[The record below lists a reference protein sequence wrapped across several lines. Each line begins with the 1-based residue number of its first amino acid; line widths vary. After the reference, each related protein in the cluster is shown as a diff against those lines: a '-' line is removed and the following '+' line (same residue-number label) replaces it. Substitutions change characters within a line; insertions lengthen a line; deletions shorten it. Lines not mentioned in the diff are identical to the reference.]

1 MNLIFRTFSA
11 LAIITSLSCASKNDV
26 NSHKKVNLILITG
39 SHLDETSWSDVAKNL
54 DETHFS
60 VLALPRL
67 GRDANQ
73 PLHLKQIAEMA
84 CHKLEGPTA
93 VVAHSFGG
101 ATANEMTGVCPEK
114 ISKII
119 YIAALVPLNG
129 EHPTDQLKGADQK
142 LYMSI
147 VEVGKDR
154 ITPKSK
160 VKFLNGMDSE
170 VSKNQ
175 DALPAVF
182 PESMLNLG
190 DVIEF
195 KNDTFN
201 AIPKYYVFTSK
212 DHVIAPEFQKKIAQR
227 ITLTASE
234 MIQSG
239 HLPLLSKPKEVAEII
254 KAVTS
259 LPESNLYNP

>member
-1 MNLIFRTFSA
+1 MKMLFRIFSA
-11 LAIITSLSCASKNDV
+11 LAILVSASCASKNYA
-26 NSHKKVNLILITG
+26 KQQKINLLLITG
-39 SHLDETSWSDVAKNL
+39 SHLDETSWSEVTKNL
-54 DETHFS
+54 DEAQFA
-60 VLALPRL
+60 VFALPRL

-84 CHKLEGPTA
+84 CQKLAGTTV

-119 YIAALVPLNG
+119 YIAALVPLDG

-154 ITPKSK
+154 ISPKLK
-160 VKFLNGMDSE
+160 VKFLNGMDPE
-170 VSKNQ
+170 VSKNE
-175 DALPAVF
+175 ASLPAVF

-190 DVIEF
+190 DVVEF
-195 KNDTFN
+195 KNETFN
-201 AIPKYYVFTSK
+201 KIPKYYVFTSR
-212 DHVIAPEFQKKIAQR
+212 DQVITPEYQKKLSGR
-227 ITLTASE
+227 ITLAGSE
-234 MIQSG
+234 TIQSG
-239 HLPLLSKPKEVAEII
+239 HLPLLSKPKEVAAII
-254 KAVTS
+254 TAFA
-259 LPESNLYNP
+259 N

>member
-1 MNLIFRTFSA
+1 MKIIFRILSSIVILGSA
-11 LAIITSLSCASKNDV
+11 SCASKNDV
-26 NSHKKVNLILITG
+26 NQHKKTNLILITG
-39 SHLDETSWSDVAKNL
+39 SHLDETSWSEVVKNL
-54 DETHFS
+54 DDTYFS

-84 CHKLEGPTA
+84 CQKLQGPT
-93 VVAHSFGG
+93 VIVAHSFGG
-101 ATANEMTGVCPEK
+101 STANEMTGVCPEK
-114 ISKII
+114 ITKII

-129 EHPTDQLKGADQK
+129 EHPTDPLKGADQK

-154 ITPKSK
+154 ITPKAK
-160 VKFLNGMDSE
+160 VKFLSGMDLE
-170 VSKNQ
+170 VSKNE
-175 DALPAVF
+175 AVLPAVF

-212 DHVIAPEFQKKIAQR
+212 DHVIAPEFQKKMAQR

-234 MIQSG
+234 TIPSG

-254 KAVTS
+254 KAFA
-259 LPESNLYNP
+259 N

>member
-1 MNLIFRTFSA
+1 MKIFYTVFSVIGILF
-11 LAIITSLSCASKNDV
+11 LASCASQNYAKQ
-26 NSHKKVNLILITG
+26 HKKTNLILITG
-39 SHLDETSWSDVAKNL
+39 SHLDETSWSEVSKNL
-54 DETHFS
+54 DEAHFA
-60 VLALPRL
+60 VFALPRL
-67 GRDANQ
+67 GRDADQ

-84 CHKLEGPTA
+84 CQKLEGPTV

-101 ATANEMTGVCPEK
+101 ATANEMTGVCPDK

-129 EHPTDQLKGADQK
+129 EHPTDQLKGSDQK

-154 ITPKSK
+154 ISPKSNF
-160 VKFLNGMDSE
+160 KFLNGMDSE
-170 VSKNQ
+170 VSKNEA
-175 DALPAVF
+175 ALPAVF

-212 DHVIAPEFQKKIAQR
+212 DQVIAPEYQKKLSQR
-227 ITLTASE
+227 ITLAGSE
-234 MIQSG
+234 TIQSG
-239 HLPLLSKPKEVAEII
+239 HLPLLSKPKEVADII
-254 KAVTS
+254 KAFA
-259 LPESNLYNP
+259 N